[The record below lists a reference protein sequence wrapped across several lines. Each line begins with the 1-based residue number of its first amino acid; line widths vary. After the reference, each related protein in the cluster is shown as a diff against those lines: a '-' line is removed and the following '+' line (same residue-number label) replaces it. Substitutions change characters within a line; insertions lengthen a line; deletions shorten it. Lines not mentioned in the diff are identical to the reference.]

1 MRLFGQFLEEE
12 FCELRPYRVL
22 GSLSTG
28 SLSTVAVPWAY
39 GCGWQCEVPSSRRVD
54 WGRGRIEATGCG
66 GAPARLAGGS

>member
-1 MRLFGQFLEEE
+1 MLIKQRYSARCLEEE

-22 GSLSTG
+22 G